1 MFAELLA
8 SAPTHDEGARPTIIS
23 GLVHFTLIAL
33 AVQATRSIT
42 AMPLSHA
49 PQSTEVYLAPA
60 VALPVSSG
68 APSAATT
75 TAAVAATLVNFPA
88 APAVDF
94 TGELPEVTIATG
106 RSGYDPTATAV
117 QSPPIIG
124 GRPGPDNAPWQSDM
138 VDEPVSNQRGPKPVY
153 PAVLAQSGVAGEV
166 SLRYIVGVD
175 GKVESESIVVLAAT
189 RGEFIAPAME
199 AIRQSRFT
207 PARRRGVAVRQL
219 VEQKVKFAMGDG
231 R

>member
-1 MFAELLA
+1 MFAQLLA

-23 GLVHFTLIAL
+23 GLVHFLLIAL
-33 AVQATRSIT
+33 AVQATRSI
-42 AMPLSHA
+42 AAVPLPHA
-49 PQSTEVYLAPA
+49 PQNTEVYLAPA
-60 VALPVSSG
+60 ATLPVSASS
-68 APSAATT
+68 SAATS
-75 TAAVAATLVNFPA
+75 ASSAVAPAPVNFPA
-88 APAVDF
+88 APAIDF
-94 TGELPEVTIATG
+94 TGELPQVTIAAG
-106 RSGYDPTATAV
+106 PRGYDPTATAV

-166 SLRYIVGVD
+166 TLRYIVDAD
-175 GKVESESIVVLAAT
+175 GKVESGSIVVLSAT

-199 AIRQSRFT
+199 AIRQSRFS

-219 VEQKVKFAMGDG
+219 VEQRVKFSAG
-231 R
+231 RAL